1 MIDSLLQFIAP
12 HSCCGCG
19 YLGALLC
26 EECKN
31 DIVSEPFSQCLVC
44 LRPTSGANLCMR
56 CRQDTLYENA
66 WCIGVRDGALKGLLD
81 RYKFDS
87 ARRAGREIGSL
98 LASRLPL
105 LPQHLVIVPVPT
117 SAGHRRARGF
127 DHTAL
132 FSKHLASLTGLSY
145 QEVLATDRTDT
156 QHFKSRSQRHVAAQT
171 GLRIKRSV
179 PEHIMLIDDIYTTG
193 STLRACT
200 RLLRQNGAVSVSVAV
215 VARQTL
221 DGRGDLW

>member
-1 MIDSLLQFIAP
+1 MIDSLMQFIAP

-19 YLGALLC
+19 YLGTLLC

-56 CRQDTLYENA
+56 CRLDTLYENA
-66 WCIGVRDGALKGLLD
+66 WCIGTREGALKGLLD

-87 ARRAGREIGSL
+87 ARHAGQEIGSL
-98 LASRLPL
+98 LATRLPV
-105 LPQHLVIVPVPT
+105 LPQHLVVVPVPT
-117 SAGHRRARGF
+117 SAGHHRARGF

-132 FSKHLASLTGLSY
+132 FGKHLAFLTGLPY
-145 QEVLATDRTDT
+145 REVLASDRTDT
-156 QHFKSRSQRHVAAQT
+156 QHFKNRSQRHVAAQT
-171 GLRIKRSV
+171 GLRVRRTV
-179 PEHIMLIDDIYTTG
+179 PEHILLIDDIYTTG
-193 STLRACT
+193 STLRACAA
-200 RLLRQNGAVSVSVAV
+200 LLCQNGAVSVSVAV

-221 DGRGDLW
+221 DERGDL